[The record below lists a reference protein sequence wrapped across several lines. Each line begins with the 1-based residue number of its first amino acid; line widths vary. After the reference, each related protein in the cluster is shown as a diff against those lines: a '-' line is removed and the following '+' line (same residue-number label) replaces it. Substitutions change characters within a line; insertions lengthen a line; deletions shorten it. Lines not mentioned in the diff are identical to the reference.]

1 MAFNLNGIRVVQTA
15 GAMAGP
21 MAGRLLADWGADVIC
36 IESTAKRPQMA
47 PVQTPLGQKSPSPAP
62 QAGPAGAGYG
72 TQNVQRNKRS
82 MSLDLSKDAGR
93 EIIYKLLA
101 KSDILLSNF
110 RPYELDKFKLD
121 YGTLSRLNPRLILAN
136 ITGFGKNGPDKNA
149 PGYGGVGETRAGLVH
164 MLHMAGTDPS
174 RMPISFTDF
183 FTGLSLAYG
192 IMTALYI
199 REKTGEGQEVD
210 ASLFN
215 TIVWALTNDL
225 GATLVTGDDKPAV
238 GRKDSNPLTN
248 FYQTK
253 DGRWLWLQA
262 TNWGEFCQTIG
273 RKDLEHDPR
282 FEQMRP
288 RAENRFVLFDILNE
302 IFLSKNL
309 NEWKSILADKLPWT
323 PVQTLPEVV
332 EDPQARAN
340 DFFIPLNGTPYGRME
355 VTSSP
360 VKLGKTPVILKT
372 PAPDSGQHTEEI
384 LRDLN
389 YKQEDIARFREQGA
403 IV

>member
-1 MAFNLNGIRVVQTA
+1 MAFSLKGIRVVQTA

-36 IESTAKRPQMA
+36 IDSMVKRAQMA
-47 PVQTPLGQKSPSPAP
+47 QMQAPPGQKAPSAP
-62 QAGPAGAGYG
+62 PPGPAGAGYG

-82 MSLDLSKDAGR
+82 IALDLSKDAGR
-93 EIIYKLLA
+93 EIIYKLLE

-121 YGTLSRLNPRLILAN
+121 YVTLSKLNPRLISAN

-174 RMPISFTDF
+174 RMPISYTDF

-215 TIVWALTNDL
+215 TVVWALTNDI
-225 GATLVTGDDKPAV
+225 GATLVTGEDKPAA

-253 DGRWLWLQA
+253 DSRWLWLQA
-262 TNWGEFCQTIG
+262 TNWGELCQIIG

-282 FEQMRP
+282 FEQMRA
-288 RAENRFVLFDILNE
+288 RAENRLVLFNVLNE
-302 IFLSKNL
+302 LFISKNL
-309 NEWKSILADKLPWT
+309 AEWKTILADKLPWT
-323 PVQTLPEVV
+323 PMQTLTEVV

-340 DFFIPLNGTPYGRME
+340 DFFIPLEGTPYGTME

-372 PAPDSGQHTEEI
+372 PAPEAGQHTEEI
-384 LRDLN
+384 LKEFN
-389 YKQEDIARFREQGA
+389 FKQEDIARFRAQGA
-403 IV
+403 IN

>member
-1 MAFNLNGIRVVQTA
+1 MAFNLNGVKVVQTA

-36 IESTAKRPQMA
+36 IDSMVKRAQAAQMQA
-47 PVQTPLGQKSPSPAP
+47 PPGQKTPPSPPPGA
-62 QAGPAGAGYG
+62 PAGAGYG

-82 MSLDLSKDAGR
+82 IILDLSKDGGQ
-93 EIIYKLLA
+93 EIIYKLLE
-101 KSDILLSNF
+101 KSDVLLANF

-121 YGTLSRLNPRLILAN
+121 YGTLSKLNPRLVSAN

-164 MLHMAGTDPS
+164 MLHLAGTEPS
-174 RMPISFTDF
+174 RLPLSFTDF
-183 FTGLSLAYG
+183 FTGLSLALG

-215 TIVWALTNDL
+215 TIVWALTGDI
-225 GATLVTGDDKPAV
+225 GTALVTGDDKPAAP
-238 GRKDSNPLTN
+238 RKDSNPLTN

-253 DGRWLWLQA
+253 DSRWIWLQA
-262 TNWGEFCQTIG
+262 TNWGAFCQIVG
-273 RKDLEHDPR
+273 RDDLAHDPR

-288 RAENRFVLFDILNE
+288 RAENRMALFDILNE
-302 IFLSKNL
+302 LFVTRNL
-309 NEWKSILADKLPWT
+309 DEWKTILADKLPWT
-323 PVQTLPEVV
+323 PVQSLPEVI

-340 DFFIPLNGTPYGRME
+340 DFFIPLDGTPYGRIE

-360 VKLGKTPVILKT
+360 VKLGKTPVTMRT
-372 PAPDSGQHTEEI
+372 PAPETGQHTEEI
-384 LRDLN
+384 LRELN
-389 YKQEDIARFREQGA
+389 YKDEDIVRFRTEGA
-403 IV
+403 IN